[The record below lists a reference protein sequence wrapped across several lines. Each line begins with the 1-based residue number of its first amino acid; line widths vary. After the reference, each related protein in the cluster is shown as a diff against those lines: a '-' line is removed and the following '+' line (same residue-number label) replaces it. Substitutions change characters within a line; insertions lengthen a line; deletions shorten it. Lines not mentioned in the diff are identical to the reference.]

1 MLYHTLYR
9 VSTHACV
16 SRVEGIFQVGGKD
29 EQATA
34 FQVGGL
40 RNENDQSNKRNSG
53 ALECVNV
60 GQEWMCWSLI

>member
-1 MLYHTLYR
+1 M
-9 VSTHACV
+9 
-16 SRVEGIFQVGGKD
+16 GGKD